1 MLNIKDIEKRLKENP
16 EPDEVKEIRENIT
29 NTFSNLEFIEDGHK
43 YYLHK
48 PDGNKKEMTSVTT
61 ICHKKFEPYVDWD
74 VILERKAL
82 NLGIAPEDLKRE
94 WKEKNITSTSNG
106 TLTHL
111 FAEGYMHFF
120 MGNVDLIPEPIK
132 KMQYE
137 DGFLIPY
144 GNKQKAVAKYYEDMF
159 RTNGLYP
166 VMPEAQI
173 YIDAENNPYG
183 IKYDIS
189 GTFDALFAFK
199 DNNGKWKLS
208 VRDWKGLP
216 LDTPIPTVNGWK
228 TMGEMQIG
236 DTIFDKNGK
245 PTKVLHVSSIH
256 HNPCYKITFDNN
268 DEIIADCDHRWEIS
282 FWEQKKDEN
291 GKHLF
296 SQKVMTTKEI
306 SDYMFTIR
314 NKKQK
319 KYPKILV
326 SKPLDCEKKILP
338 IDPYVF
344 GCWLGDGNSA
354 DGKITNMYK
363 ELWHEIERRG
373 YTIGNDVSQGGA
385 GKAQT
390 RNVYGLTHELRL
402 LGCLHN
408 KHIPDIFMFSSF
420 EQRLDLLRGFMDTDG
435 YYNKTRKRFVMATTK
450 KWQADALYTLLSS
463 LGVKASI
470 IKTKG
475 RCNNCK
481 KYKNGM
487 FDKYDVSFTSDFNP
501 FLIRNISFEK
511 PLMDKRSFRNI
522 IKVERVKTIETK
534 CLEVDSDTHTFCCG
548 HNMLVTHNT
557 NHSLENDFNRN
568 KCNTLLAPFNTY
580 EFIDEPKSMY
590 VLQLSLYQLGLEQLG
605 YKVVDRKLLWL
616 TEDCEYHKIDVR
628 DVTKELI
635 QGFSI

>member
-208 VRDWKGLP
+208 VRDWK
-216 LDTPIPTVNGWK
+216 
-228 TMGEMQIG
+228 
-236 DTIFDKNGK
+236 
-245 PTKVLHVSSIH
+245 
-256 HNPCYKITFDNN
+256 
-268 DEIIADCDHRWEIS
+268 
-282 FWEQKKDEN
+282 
-291 GKHLF
+291 
-296 SQKVMTTKEI
+296 
-306 SDYMFTIR
+306 
-314 NKKQK
+314 
-319 KYPKILV
+319 
-326 SKPLDCEKKILP
+326 
-338 IDPYVF
+338 
-344 GCWLGDGNSA
+344 
-354 DGKITNMYK
+354 
-363 ELWHEIERRG
+363 
-373 YTIGNDVSQGGA
+373 
-385 GKAQT
+385 
-390 RNVYGLTHELRL
+390 
-402 LGCLHN
+402 
-408 KHIPDIFMFSSF
+408 
-420 EQRLDLLRGFMDTDG
+420 
-435 YYNKTRKRFVMATTK
+435 
-450 KWQADALYTLLSS
+450 
-463 LGVKASI
+463 
-470 IKTKG
+470 
-475 RCNNCK
+475 
-481 KYKNGM
+481 
-487 FDKYDVSFTSDFNP
+487 
-501 FLIRNISFEK
+501 
-511 PLMDKRSFRNI
+511 
-522 IKVERVKTIETK
+522 
-534 CLEVDSDTHTFCCG
+534 
-548 HNMLVTHNT
+548 T
-557 NHSLENDFNRN
+557 NHSLENSFNQKN
-568 KCNTLLAPFNTY
+568 GNTLLPPFDTL